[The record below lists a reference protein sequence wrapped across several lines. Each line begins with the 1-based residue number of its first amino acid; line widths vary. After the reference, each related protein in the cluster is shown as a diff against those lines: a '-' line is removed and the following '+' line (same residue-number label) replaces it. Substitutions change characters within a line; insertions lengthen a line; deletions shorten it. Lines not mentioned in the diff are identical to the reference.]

1 MLMSPKG
8 RNGNS
13 HKWVAIPTANTI
25 MARAKDYTNKIQFWT
40 EQLDTALLVGSS
52 AYYSEERCR
61 ESLAYFKQKQ
71 RALEGDLVAF
81 PELTEEQHDR
91 IASAHLIVSN
101 LITELSESDPRWN
114 AIWEEFALFDAVE
127 DHIKKVQ
134 S

>member
-71 RALEGDLVAF
+71 RALEGDLVTF

-114 AIWEEFALFDAVE
+114 AIWEEFDLFDAVE
-127 DHIKKVQ
+127 DHIKKLQ
-134 S
+134 A

>member
-71 RALEGDLVAF
+71 RALTGNLL
-81 PELTEEQHDR
+81 ELPNMTEEQHDR

-114 AIWEEFALFDAVE
+114 AIWEEFDLFDAVE
-127 DHIKKVQ
+127 DHIKKLQ